1 VRGGRKAWSLGKGL
15 GGGGGTAGL
24 EIESDVEL
32 EAVGIGVID
41 AAAGGAGAK
50 NLAADGAA
58 LAAKSSEAP
67 FESFGYT
74 SGFVSKDVADSGD

>member
-1 VRGGRKAWSLGKGL
+1 M
-15 GGGGGTAGL
+15 
-24 EIESDVEL
+24 
-32 EAVGIGVID
+32 GIGVID

-58 LAAKSSEAP
+58 LAAKSSEAA